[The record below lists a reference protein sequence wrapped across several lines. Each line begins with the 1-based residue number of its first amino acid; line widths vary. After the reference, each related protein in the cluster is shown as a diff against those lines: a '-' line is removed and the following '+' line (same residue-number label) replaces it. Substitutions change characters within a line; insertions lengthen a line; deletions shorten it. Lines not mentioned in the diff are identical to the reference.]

1 MSCTTDSSKIT
12 TATAAPGSKAT
23 TIRRTIRRTS
33 SSNSSAASRKRS
45 ISTGTVDS
53 RWLFNNFYVGEV
65 VVDARSRE
73 AFEANTLLGAISIP
87 PVADCTCL
95 ADLDNDRIG
104 KQNLADL
111 SPRKRNLR
119 DIVVIADSAQIR
131 DTKSWMYTLQQ
142 LLVDDG
148 LVASVKTLSDCFS
161 EFSERYPF
169 YTTRAVSG
177 TGVIQSGMHRVNY
190 PNEIVEGFLYLGNM
204 WQAESQQVIED
215 LGITHIVNATLDLG
229 NVFESKGVFYHDI
242 KIKDEATADI
252 SKFFDSTFHFIN
264 RAKHASSPS
273 WVTTTGARPTQPYR
287 VLVHCTQGISRSA
300 TLVVMYLMRANHW
313 SLVQAFNY
321 TREGRGVIIPNEG
334 FLRALL
340 QEERRLHESESN
352 SVTESE
358 LDLLLQGR
366 LPDRPVPLPR
376 SRRPSNCSVM

>member
-1 MSCTTDSSKIT
+1 MSDTVGSKA
-12 TATAAPGSKAT
+12 TATAATVKSNNSS
-23 TIRRTIRRTS
+23 IRRTS
-33 SSNSSAASRKRS
+33 SGGSSTSSSASRKRS
-45 ISTGTVDS
+45 IRTGTVDS
-53 RWLFNNFYVGEV
+53 RWLFNNFYVGEL

-73 AFEANTLLGAISIP
+73 AFEAESLLGAISIP
-87 PVADCTCL
+87 PIADCRCL
-95 ADLDNDRIG
+95 ADIDNDRIG
-104 KQNLADL
+104 KQNLASL

-119 DIVVIADSAQIR
+119 DIVVIADRAQIR
-131 DTKSWMYTLQQ
+131 DAKSWMYTLQQ

-161 EFSERYPF
+161 EFSKRYHF
-169 YTTRAVSG
+169 YTTRAASG

-204 WQAESQQVIED
+204 WQAESQQVIAD
-215 LGITHIVNATLDLG
+215 LGITHIINATLDLG
-229 NVFESKGVFYHDI
+229 NVFESKGVFYHDV
-242 KIKDEATADI
+242 KIKDESTADI

-273 WVTTTGARPTQPYR
+273 WVTSKGARQNQPYR

-300 TLVVMYLMRANHW
+300 TLVIMYLMRANHW

-321 TREGRGVIIPNEG
+321 TRDGRGVIIPNEG

-340 QEERRLHESESN
+340 QEERRLHETESN

-366 LPDRPVPLPR
+366 ITDRPVPPPLP
-376 SRRPSNCSVM
+376 SRRPSNCTVM